1 MRQFHAKA
9 QRRKGSFW
17 KIGLICV
24 AMVLLAGPS
33 GLMQQFSTPVVS
45 LRHYE
50 IKPDSLPPPNLGPDA
65 DNPPRG
71 VPKPADAALHLPR
84 ILRRTKQKG
93 TALLRCPPA
102 SLVWLPQHSRR
113 PAVIRPATC
122 PTKRQAMCPTRF
134 RGKQRESEDG
144 R

>member
-9 QRRKGSFW
+9 QRRRGSFW

-33 GLMQQFSTPVVS
+33 GFMQKFSTPVVS

-71 VPKPADAALHLPR
+71 VPKPADAALHLPAGFEVNVFAEGDFKFVR
-84 ILRRTKQKG
+84 WL
-93 TALLRCPPA
+93 ALAPNGD
-102 SLVWLPQHSRR
+102 V
-113 PAVIRPATC
+113 
-122 PTKRQAMCPTRF
+122 
-134 RGKQRESEDG
+134 
-144 R
+144 